1 MESRECEDGAEEEED
16 VGAGGGGGFEVN
28 IDAG

>member
-1 MESRECEDGAEEEED
+1 MESSDSEDGAEEEED
-16 VGAGGGGGFEVN
+16 VGAKRRGFEVN